1 MNRSLGGSMQADS
14 KAMSTE
20 EKIIQATL
28 DVIAEKTISETRL
41 RCIADHA
48 DVYQSNLHYYYKSKK
63 ELLLAAQRKVAERCI
78 VLRQQEKEKAD
89 DTLEGQ
95 LDVFLKQKL
104 IFIKEEPKYDYAEID
119 FWIQSKID
127 KDHKEEFRRSFY
139 GWRKDLQQLIETYA
153 FHMEKEKII
162 LLASVI
168 ISLLEGATIQYLVD
182 ADAFSVD
189 QYFDYC
195 KQIIIREIHS

>member
-1 MNRSLGGSMQADS
+1 MQEDS
-14 KAMSTE
+14 KTMSTE

-28 DVIAEKTISETRL
+28 DVIAEKTISETRM

-78 VLRQQEKEKAD
+78 VLRQQEKDKAD
-89 DTLEGQ
+89 NTLEGQ

-127 KDHKEEFRRSFY
+127 EDFKEEFKRSFY
-139 GWRKDLQQLIETYA
+139 SWRKDLQELIETYA
-153 FHMEKEKII
+153 VHIEKEKVV

-168 ISLLEGATIQYLVD
+168 ISLLEGATIQYLID
-182 ADAFSVD
+182 AEAFSVD
-189 QYFDYC
+189 KYFDYC
-195 KQIIIREIHS
+195 KLIIIREINS